1 MSDFFDI
8 PTLVIIG
15 VAIFVLI
22 RLRSVLGTRTGTE
35 KKLSDRSRFQRPA
48 ADRPDETGDVV
59 VPLHPDAM
67 QDPRIEDMERA
78 RRKFEAELDRILGD
92 ESDANRPLRQTLI
105 QIGEV
110 DANFTPKSFL
120 AGAGAAYEMIVTA
133 FARGDKRTLKD
144 LLDKEV
150 YDSFSSAIDARE
162 AAGHQVDFTF
172 VGLPNIEYVQAE
184 LDGKMASI
192 TVRFDAEV
200 VSATKDK
207 EGNLIEGNEEQ
218 VVNIADEWTF
228 SRNTRSRDPNWKLVA
243 TDQIS

>member
-15 VAIFVLI
+15 IAIFVLI

-35 KKLSDRSRFQRPA
+35 KKLSDRNRFQRPGT
-48 ADRPDETGDVV
+48 DRSHESGDVV
-59 VPLHPDAM
+59 VPLHPDSM
-67 QDPRIEDMERA
+67 QDPRVEDMERA

-92 ESDANRPLRQTLI
+92 ENDNNRQLRRTLTE
-105 QIGEV
+105 IGEA

-144 LLDKEV
+144 LLDKDV
-150 YDSFSSAIDARE
+150 YDSFASAIDARE
-162 AAGHQVDFTF
+162 AAGHHVDFTF

-184 LDGKMASI
+184 LDGKTASI